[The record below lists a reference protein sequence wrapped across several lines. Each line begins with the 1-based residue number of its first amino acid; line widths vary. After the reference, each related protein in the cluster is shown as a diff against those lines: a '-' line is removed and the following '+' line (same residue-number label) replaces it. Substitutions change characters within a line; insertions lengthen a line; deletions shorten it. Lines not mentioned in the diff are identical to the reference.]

1 MTDRT
6 GQWVTPF
13 PFPEEAWMLWKEC
26 SVMDERLRF
35 VTRLLDGE
43 AFSKAAA
50 AQRRI
55 GPVPRRLM
63 FGTGRLAS

>member
-1 MTDRT
+1 
-6 GQWVTPF
+6 
-13 PFPEEAWMLWKEC
+13 MLWKEC

-35 VTRLLDGE
+35 VTRLLDCE